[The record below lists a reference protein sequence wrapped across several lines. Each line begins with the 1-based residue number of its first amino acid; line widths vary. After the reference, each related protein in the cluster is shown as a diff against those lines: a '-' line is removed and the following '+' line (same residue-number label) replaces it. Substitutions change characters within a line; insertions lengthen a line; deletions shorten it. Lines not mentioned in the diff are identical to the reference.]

1 MCRYTAYLVA
11 VSLIHAP
18 GPLEQCSVK
27 LPALLV
33 VLAQMDGYV
42 KMLSW
47 GYDARS
53 FSFKKINST
62 FLKYI
67 KKQAK

>member
-1 MCRYTAYLVA
+1 VA

-18 GPLEQCSVK
+18 GPLEQSSVK
-27 LPALLV
+27 LALLV
-33 VLAQMDGYV
+33 VLAQMDGHV

-53 FSFKKINST
+53 FSLIKIDST
-62 FLKYI
+62 F
-67 KKQAK
+67 